1 MRLGILTSGGDA
13 PGMNAAVWGASA
25 EAAGA
30 GARMIAITGG
40 LPGLL
45 AGAAR
50 EISPEDA
57 ARAARHGGSRLGTGR
72 LPDFDANRTALAV
85 AAGDLG
91 LDGLIILGGDGSLRA
106 AAALAGAGLA
116 VVAIP
121 ATIDNDIAA
130 TRRTL
135 GFATALETGLM
146 MADRLRDTA
155 EALPRLFSLETLGGP
170 TGYLAEATARLTR
183 ADLLLVPEATG
194 EPEDDAR
201 RLRATIAERGHALI
215 VASEG
220 VPGLEAR
227 LGALAGAAGTRL
239 RHTRLGHAQRGGAPV
254 AADRAL
260 ALASAETAVAAL
272 CGGRGGVVALDDGGR
287 TQLLAFEGLDSGRP
301 PFPAGWRGLL

>member
-1 MRLGILTSGGDA
+1 MRIAILTSGGDA
-13 PGMNAAVWGASA
+13 PGMNAAIWGAVGEIA
-25 EAAGA
+25 AAGGSA
-30 GARMIAITGG
+30 LGIAGG

-45 AGAAR
+45 AGEAR
-50 EISPEDA
+50 GITPEQA
-57 ARAARHGGSRLGTGR
+57 ARAARHGGSWLGTGR
-72 LPDFDANRTALAV
+72 LPDFEANRAALIG
-85 AAGDLG
+85 AAARLE
-91 LDGLIILGGDGSLRA
+91 LDGLVILGGDGSLRA
-106 AAALAGAGLA
+106 AAALAEDGLA
-116 VVAIP
+116 VAAIP

-170 TGYLAEATARLTR
+170 TGYLAEALARLTR
-183 ADLLLVPEATG
+183 ADLLLVPEIRGDRDEEA
-194 EPEDDAR
+194 AR
-201 RLRATIAERGHALI
+201 LSAAIAARGHALI

-220 VPGLEAR
+220 VAGLEAR
-227 LGALAGAAGTRL
+227 LQALAEAAGTRL

-260 ALASAETAVAAL
+260 ALASAEAAVAAL
-272 CGGRGGVVALDDGGR
+272 TAGRGGVMVLDGTGAVRLLPFAEAALK
-287 TQLLAFEGLDSGRP
+287 RP